1 MPSSTPKKIGKYEV
15 VGLIA
20 QGGMGV
26 VYKALDPF
34 LDRSV
39 AIKMV
44 TAADGEHSELQ
55 KRFFREAQFTA
66 SLRHPNIVTIY
77 DLGDFDGTPYLVMEF
92 LAGRSLQSLLEKHA
106 LTLQQKVNCIR
117 QVCHGL
123 HYAHTHKP
131 SIIHRDIKP
140 ANIMVLDDGGVK
152 IIDFGIARFG
162 QSRNTRTGYILGS
175 YQYMSPEQ
183 IKNEEL
189 DPRTDL
195 FSVGVVL
202 YQMLTLRFPFEGSS
216 IADTLEKITNS
227 PPPPL
232 RPRAEGFPP
241 ALVNVIARA
250 LAKRREERYQSAEE
264 LGFDLL
270 QIEDQLKRGS
280 LDELLEEAESFMR
293 RGDLE
298 RAKRELVRI
307 LEVDGRNRAAGEMM
321 KKVQHA
327 LAREQ
332 GTKRAQNLYLEA
344 QEALQL
350 NRVSDALACIEQALR
365 LDSENPD
372 LRAFH
377 QQVLEKDKIDQIL
390 ARAERACAVDDLEAA
405 QRAVS
410 EALQLD
416 PNSTRA
422 RSFRAIVAGK
432 LAEQRARY
440 AKPDPPAWMHEKVER
455 ASSPADIDPVWSD
468 MSLDLGLPAVAPA
481 RVPESPR
488 APQSLRPPAPEPIRD
503 SVPRRPSPPLEQ
515 SLPAPARPPVVL
527 RSPEISRTPV
537 APRAPEPPRMPP
549 VPPRPPAN
557 APVSSHGER
566 PRPPKSEPTKPRPK
580 MAEPAPPPRRAVAWD
595 ENFLQIVEK
604 QLALFVGPLAKVVVK
619 NAASQATDRKH
630 FLEFA
635 ASNIK
640 NPGDRQAFLARNLN
654 LLAEQSERASE
665 SSSPRGAA
673 SGGRLTASEIDRAAR
688 LLAQYIGPLAGVL
701 TRKAAQ
707 KARNVPEFYQ
717 LLSEHVT
724 AKAERS
730 RFLYEAL
737 NPPA

>member
-1 MPSSTPKKIGKYEV
+1 MPPSTPKKIGKYDV

-26 VYKALDPF
+26 VYKALDPV
-34 LDRSV
+34 LDRAV

-44 TAADGEHSELQ
+44 TAPDGEHSDLQ

-77 DLGDFDGTPYLVMEF
+77 DLGDFEGTPYLVMEY

-106 LTLQQKVNCIR
+106 LTLQQKINCIR

-123 HYAHTHKP
+123 QYAHTRKP

-140 ANIMVLDDGGVK
+140 ANIMILDDAGVK

-202 YQMLTLRFPFEGSS
+202 YQVLTLRFPFEGSS
-216 IADTLEKITNS
+216 IADTLEKISNS

-232 RPRAEGFPP
+232 RTRGESYPP
-241 ALVNVIARA
+241 ALENVIARA
-250 LAKRREERYQSAEE
+250 LAKRREERYQSADE
-264 LGFDLL
+264 LAFDLL

-280 LDELLEEAESFMR
+280 LGDLLEEAESLMR
-293 RGDLE
+293 HGELE
-298 RAKRELVRI
+298 RAKQELVRI

-321 KKVQHA
+321 KRVQHA
-327 LAREQ
+327 LAKEQ
-332 GTKRAQNLYLEA
+332 QGKRAQNLYLEA

-365 LDSENPD
+365 LDSENPELQD
-372 LRAFH
+372 LHRKI
-377 QQVLEKDKIDQIL
+377 LEKDKVDQIL

-405 QRAVS
+405 KRAVA

-416 PNSTRA
+416 PDSMRA
-422 RSFRAIVAGK
+422 RSFRAIVESK
-432 LAEQRARY
+432 LAEQRVRY
-440 AKPDPPAWMHEKVER
+440 AKPSSPPAWAPEKVER
-455 ASSPADIDPVWSD
+455 ASSYGDLDPVWSD
-468 MSLDLGLPAVAPA
+468 MSLDLGLPAMAPA
-481 RVPESPR
+481 AR
-488 APQSLRPPAPEPIRD
+488 APQPVRSSAPAPLRD
-503 SVPRRPSPPLEQ
+503 AASRKPNPASSEH
-515 SLPAPARPPVVL
+515 SLPGPAKPPVVM
-527 RSPEISRTPV
+527 RSPEVPRTPM
-537 APRAPEPPRMPP
+537 APRPPEPPRAQPA
-549 VPPRPPAN
+549 PPRPPAK
-557 APVSSHGER
+557 APTSPHGDR
-566 PRPPKSEPTKPRPK
+566 PRAAKSEPIKPRPK
-580 MAEPAPPPRRAVAWD
+580 MADPAPPPRQPVAWGED
-595 ENFLQIVEK
+595 FLHIVEK
-604 QLALFVGPLAKVVVK
+604 QLALFLGPLAKVVVK
-619 NAASQATDRKH
+619 NAAAQSADRKH

-640 NPGDRQAFLARNLN
+640 SPADRQAFLARNLN
-654 LLAEQSERASE
+654 LLAAQAERASE
-665 SSSPRGAA
+665 SSGARAAVSGSRG
-673 SGGRLTASEIDRAAR
+673 LTPSEIDRAAR

-707 KARNVPEFYQ
+707 KARNVPELYQ
-717 LLSEHVT
+717 LLSEHVA
-724 AKAERS
+724 AKAERT

>member
-1 MPSSTPKKIGKYEV
+1 MPPSTPKKIGKYDV

-26 VYKALDPF
+26 VYKALDPV
-34 LDRSV
+34 LDRAV

-44 TAADGEHSELQ
+44 TAAEGEHSELQ

-77 DLGDFDGTPYLVMEF
+77 DLGDFDGTPYLVMEY
-92 LAGRSLQSLLEKHA
+92 LAGRSLQSLLEKHV
-106 LTLQQKVNCIR
+106 LTLQQKINCIR

-123 HYAHTHKP
+123 QYAHTRKP

-140 ANIMVLDDGGVK
+140 ANVMVLDDAGVK

-202 YQMLTLRFPFEGSS
+202 YQVLTSRFPFEGSS

-232 RPRAEGFPP
+232 RARGESYPP
-241 ALVNVIARA
+241 ALENVISRA
-250 LAKRREERYQSAEE
+250 LAKRREERYQSADE
-264 LGFDLL
+264 LAFDLL

-280 LDELLEEAESFMR
+280 LGGLLEEAESLMR
-293 RGDLE
+293 QGELE
-298 RAKRELVRI
+298 RAKQELVRI

-321 KKVQHA
+321 KRVQHA
-327 LAREQ
+327 LAKEQ
-332 GTKRAQNLYLEA
+332 QGKRAQNLYLEA

-365 LDSENPD
+365 LDSENPELQD
-372 LRAFH
+372 LHRKI
-377 QQVLEKDKIDQIL
+377 LEKEKIDQIL
-390 ARAERACAVDDLEAA
+390 ARAERACAVDDLAAA
-405 QRAVS
+405 QRAVA
-410 EALQLD
+410 EALHLD
-416 PNSTRA
+416 PDSMRA
-422 RSFRAIVAGK
+422 RSFRAIVEGK
-432 LAEQRARY
+432 RAEQRARY
-440 AKPDPPAWMHEKVER
+440 AKPSPPVLAPEKVEP
-455 ASSPADIDPVWSD
+455 ASSNGDLDPVWSD
-468 MSLDLGLPAVAPA
+468 MSLDLGLPVMARPA
-481 RVPESPR
+481 R
-488 APQSLRPPAPEPIRD
+488 APQPIRSSAPDPVRD
-503 SVPRRPSPPLEQ
+503 SASRRPNPASSEH
-515 SLPAPARPPVVL
+515 SLPAPARPPVVM
-527 RSPEISRTPV
+527 RSPEVPHTPV
-537 APRAPEPPRMPP
+537 APRAPEPPRAQSAPP
-549 VPPRPPAN
+549 RQPAKVPPSPPAD
-557 APVSSHGER
+557 R
-566 PRPPKSEPTKPRPK
+566 PRAAKSEPIKPRPK
-580 MAEPAPPPRRAVAWD
+580 MADPAPPARQPIAWGED
-595 ENFLQIVEK
+595 FLQIVEK
-604 QLALFVGPLAKVVVK
+604 QLALFLGPLAKVVVK
-619 NAASQATDRKH
+619 NAAAQAADRKH
-630 FLEFA
+630 FLEFV

-640 NPGDRQAFLARNLN
+640 SPADRQAFLARNLN
-654 LLAEQSERASE
+654 LLAAQAERALE
-665 SSSPRGAA
+665 SSGARA
-673 SGGRLTASEIDRAAR
+673 AVSGGRGLTPSEIDRAAR

-707 KARNVPEFYQ
+707 KARNVPELYQ
-717 LLSEHVT
+717 LLSEHVA
-724 AKAERS
+724 AKAERT

>member
-1 MPSSTPKKIGKYEV
+1 MPPSTPKKIGKYDV

-26 VYKALDPF
+26 VYKALDPV
-34 LDRSV
+34 LDRAV

-44 TAADGEHSELQ
+44 TAAEGEHSDLQ

-77 DLGDFDGTPYLVMEF
+77 DLGDFDGTPYLVMEY
-92 LAGRSLQSLLEKHA
+92 LAGRSLQSLLEKHV
-106 LTLQQKVNCIR
+106 LTLQQKINCIR

-123 HYAHTHKP
+123 QYAHTRKP

-140 ANIMVLDDGGVK
+140 ANVMVLDDAGVK

-162 QSRNTRTGYILGS
+162 QARNTRTGYILGS

-202 YQMLTLRFPFEGSS
+202 YQVLTSRFPFEGSS
-216 IADTLEKITNS
+216 IADTLEKISNS

-232 RPRAEGFPP
+232 RVRGESYPP
-241 ALVNVIARA
+241 ALENVISRA

-264 LGFDLL
+264 LAFDLL
-270 QIEDQLKRGS
+270 QIEDQLKRGTVG
-280 LDELLEEAESFMR
+280 DLLQEAESLMR
-293 RGDLE
+293 QGDLE
-298 RAKRELVRI
+298 RAKQELVRI

-321 KKVQHA
+321 KRVQHA

-332 GTKRAQNLYLEA
+332 GAKRAQNLYLEA
-344 QEALQL
+344 QEALEL

-365 LDSENPD
+365 LDTENPE
-372 LRAFH
+372 LQNLHRKI
-377 QQVLEKDKIDQIL
+377 LEKERIDQIL
-390 ARAERACAVDDLEAA
+390 ARAERASAVDDLEAA
-405 QRAVS
+405 QRAVA

-416 PNSTRA
+416 PDSMRA
-422 RSFRAIVAGK
+422 RSFRAIVESK
-432 LAEQRARY
+432 LAERRSRY
-440 AKPDPPAWMHEKVER
+440 AKPSPPAWAPEKER
-455 ASSPADIDPVWSD
+455 ASSHGDLDPVWSD
-468 MSLDLGLPAVAPA
+468 MSLDLGLPAMLPPA
-481 RVPESPR
+481 R
-488 APQSLRPPAPEPIRD
+488 APQPIRSSAPDPVRD
-503 SVPRRPSPPLEQ
+503 SPSRRPSPVPAEH
-515 SLPAPARPPVVL
+515 SLPAPARPPAVM
-527 RSPEISRTPV
+527 RSPEVPRTPV
-537 APRAPEPPRMPP
+537 APRAPEPPRAQSA
-549 VPPRPPAN
+549 PPRQ
-557 APVSSHGER
+557 PVKVPTTPHGNR
-566 PRPPKSEPTKPRPK
+566 PRAAKSEPIKPRP
-580 MAEPAPPPRRAVAWD
+580 MADPAPPPRQPVAWGED
-595 ENFLQIVEK
+595 FLHIVEK
-604 QLALFVGPLAKVVVK
+604 QLALFLGPLAKVVVK
-619 NAASQATDRKH
+619 NAAAQTADRKH

-640 NPGDRQAFLARNLN
+640 SPADRQAFLARNLN
-654 LLAEQSERASE
+654 LLAAQAEHASD
-665 SSSPRGAA
+665 SSGAA
-673 SGGRLTASEIDRAAR
+673 SGSRGLTPSEIDRAAR

-707 KARNVPEFYQ
+707 KARNVPELYQ
-717 LLSEHVT
+717 LLSEHVA
-724 AKAERS
+724 AKAERT

>member
-1 MPSSTPKKIGKYEV
+1 MPPSTPKKIGKYDV

-26 VYKALDPF
+26 VYKALDPI

-44 TAADGEHSELQ
+44 TAADGEHSDLQ

-77 DLGDFDGTPYLVMEF
+77 DLGDFDGTPYLVMEY
-92 LAGRSLQSLLEKHA
+92 LSGRSLQSLLEKHA
-106 LTLQQKVNCIR
+106 LTLQQKINCIR

-123 HYAHTHKP
+123 QYAHTRKP

-140 ANIMVLDDGGVK
+140 ANIMVLDDAGVK

-162 QSRNTRTGYILGS
+162 QSHNTRTGYILGS

-202 YQMLTLRFPFEGSS
+202 YQVLTLRFPFEGSS
-216 IADTLEKITNS
+216 IADTLEKITSS

-232 RPRAEGFPP
+232 RSRAEGYPP
-241 ALVNVIARA
+241 ALENVIARA
-250 LAKRREERYQSAEE
+250 LAKRREDRYQTADEMA
-264 LGFDLL
+264 FDLL

-280 LDELLEEAESFMR
+280 LGDLLEEAESLMR
-293 RGDLE
+293 QGELE
-298 RAKRELVRI
+298 RAKHELVRI
-307 LEVDGRNRAAGEMM
+307 LEVDGRNRAAGEML
-321 KKVQHA
+321 KRVQHA

-332 GTKRAQNLYLEA
+332 GTKRAQNLLLEA
-344 QEALQL
+344 KEALQF
-350 NRVSDALACIEQALR
+350 NRVSDALACMEQALR
-365 LDSENPD
+365 LDSENPE
-372 LRAFH
+372 LLAFYP
-377 QQVLEKDKIDQIL
+377 QVLEKDKINQIL

-405 QRAVS
+405 KRAVA

-422 RSFRAIVAGK
+422 RSFRAIVEGK

-440 AKPDPPAWMHEKVER
+440 AKPSPPVWASEKVER
-455 ASSPADIDPVWSD
+455 AVSYGDIDPVWSD

-481 RVPESPR
+481 AR
-488 APQSLRPPAPEPIRD
+488 APQPMRSSSPDPARD
-503 SVPRRPSPPLEQ
+503 SASRRPSPPSSEH
-515 SLPAPARPPVVL
+515 SPPAPARPAVVM
-527 RSPEISRTPV
+527 RSPEVPRTPA
-537 APRAPEPPRMPP
+537 APRAPEAPRPQAA
-549 VPPRPPAN
+549 PPRPPAKV
-557 APVSSHGER
+557 PTSPHGDR
-566 PRPPKSEPTKPRPK
+566 PRSAKSEPIKPRSK
-580 MAEPAPPPRRAVAWD
+580 MADPAPPPRQPIAWGED
-595 ENFLQIVEK
+595 FLLIVEK
-604 QLALFVGPLAKVVVK
+604 QLALFIGALAKVVLK
-619 NAASQATDRKH
+619 NAAAQATDRKH

-635 ASNIK
+635 ASHIK
-640 NPGDRQAFLARNLN
+640 NPADRQAFLARNLN
-654 LLAEQSERASE
+654 LLAGQADRISE
-665 SSSPRGAA
+665 SSDARAA
-673 SGGRLTASEIDRAAR
+673 VSGSRSLTPSEIDRAAR

-701 TRKAAQ
+701 TKKAAQ
-707 KARNVPEFYQ
+707 KARNVSELYQ
-717 LLSEHVT
+717 LLSEHVA